1 MDQDTLDVAGPR
13 RTGVKDGVSRTVKLR
28 PIVGIL
34 YARHDVVGIEQH
46 HEMLRQIGERIDDQF
61 VLGEQHGT
69 GLSDTDD
76 RSDDRHIDIRQ
87 IMRLFDFVE
96 PTITGN
102 SPPENTGGRR

>member
-1 MDQDTLDVAGPR
+1 MPDT
-13 RTGVKDGVSRTVKLR
+13 
-28 PIVGIL
+28 I
-34 YARHDVVGIEQH
+34 VGIEQH
-46 HEMLRQIGERIDDQF
+46 HEMLRQIGERIDDQL

-96 PTITGN
+96 PTITGYLRH
-102 SPPENTGGRR
+102 RRTNHSAL